1 MIKIHK
7 IIASGFG
14 TGYVP
19 IAPGTAGSIL
29 GILMFYLL
37 NQLEVYWGL
46 SGNTIL
52 LVNAGVILFV
62 TLIGVNAIKNVH
74 QVWAHDASAI
84 VIDEI
89 VGVWIAIYAMPHEWK
104 YYLIALIL
112 FRFFDIYKPLFIR
125 SLDKMA
131 SDWSVMLDDI
141 LAGVYS
147 LIVIQVLYGLG
158 II

>member
-1 MIKIHK
+1 MLRIHK
-7 IIASGFG
+7 IIAAGFG

-29 GILMFYLL
+29 GVVLFYLL

-46 SGNTIL
+46 SWNTML

-62 TLIGVNAIKNVH
+62 TLIGVNAIKHVH
-74 QVWAHDASAI
+74 YEWKHDASAI

-89 VGVWIAIYAMPHEWK
+89 VGVWIAMYAMPHEWK

-125 SLDKMA
+125 SLDKMT
-131 SDWSVMLDDI
+131 SDWSVMLDDV
-141 LAGVYS
+141 LAGIYS
-147 LIVIQVLYGLG
+147 LIVIQILHGLG